1 MYVVHLPSFDTVEDA
16 LDWVHAQGE
25 VVRVCLLRGADG
37 WIRGTALLKRSET
50 T

>member
-1 MYVVHLPSFDTVEDA
+1 MFVVHLPSFDTVEDA

-25 VVRVCLLRGADG
+25 VVRVVLLTGVDG
-37 WIRGTALLKRSET
+37 LIRGTALLKGRT